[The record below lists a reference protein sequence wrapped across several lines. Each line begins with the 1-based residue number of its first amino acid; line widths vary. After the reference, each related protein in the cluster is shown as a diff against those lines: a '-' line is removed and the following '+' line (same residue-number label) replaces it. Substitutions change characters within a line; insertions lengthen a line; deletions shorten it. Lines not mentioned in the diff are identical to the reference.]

1 VTAANAAPA
10 LHNDEVE
17 RIAIIVVSPRVEH
30 FTSGFVNR
38 DDATARSRPSH
49 SGAERRSTPFPG
61 GSMTRKTESPVAPGT
76 STTSRRKFLTA
87 ASGVAA
93 GGATL
98 GFPMIA
104 KAQGPITMRWQ
115 STWPAKDIFHEY
127 ALDYAK
133 KVNDMTGGDL
143 KIEVLPAGA
152 VVPAFGLLE
161 AVSKGTLDGGH
172 GVLVYHYGK
181 STALALWG
189 SGPAFGMDANM
200 LLSWHKY
207 GGGRELLTKLYNSIG
222 ANVVSFPYG
231 PMPTQPLG
239 WFKKPITK
247 VEDLKG
253 LKYRT
258 VGISIDVFTGMGA
271 AVNALPGGE
280 IVPAMDRGLLDAAEF
295 NNASSDRILGFP
307 DVSKVCMLQSF
318 HQNAEQ
324 FEIMF
329 NKTKY
334 DALPEKM
341 RAIIANAVEAASA
354 DMSWKAVDRYSKDY
368 VEMQTKDKVKFY
380 KTPDALLQKQLEAYD
395 VAADKK
401 SAENP
406 LFKEIVASQR
416 AFAER
421 AVRWDLDTNVN
432 RRMAFNHYFG
442 QKAASTKKG

>member
-1 VTAANAAPA
+1 MSKQTKPDA
-10 LHNDEVE
+10 L
-17 RIAIIVVSPRVEH
+17 
-30 FTSGFVNR
+30 
-38 DDATARSRPSH
+38 
-49 SGAERRSTPFPG
+49 
-61 GSMTRKTESPVAPGT
+61 PVALPVN
-76 STTSRRKFLTA
+76 SRAAASRRKFLTGA
-87 ASGVAA
+87 AAA
-93 GGATL
+93 TAGAATL

-104 KAQGPITMRWQ
+104 KGQAGPISMRWQ

-127 ALDYAK
+127 AGDFAK

-152 VVPAFGLLE
+152 VVPAFGLLD

-181 STALALWG
+181 QNALALWG

-207 GGGRELLTKLYNSIG
+207 GGGRELLTKLYASIG

-247 VEDLKG
+247 AEDFKG
-253 LKYRT
+253 LKFRT

-295 NNASSDRILGFP
+295 NNASSDRLLGFA

-324 FEIMF
+324 FEITF

-334 DALPEKM
+334 DALPAKM
-341 RAIIANAVEAASA
+341 KAIIENAVEAASQ

-368 VEMQTKDKVKFY
+368 IELQTTDKVKFY
-380 KTPDALLQKQLEAYD
+380 KTPDALLQKQLTAYD
-395 VAADKK
+395 EAADKK
-401 SAENP
+401 AGGND
-406 LFKEIVASQR
+406 LFKEIAASQKK
-416 AFAER
+416 FAER
-421 AVRWDLDTNVN
+421 AVKWDLDTNVN
-432 RRMAFNHYFG
+432 RRMAYNHYFG
-442 QKAASTKKG
+442 AKPAATKPAATKK